1 MDRREVIFLATA
13 WVPPD
18 SMAAAC
24 CGIELESKERCP
36 MMRPSSSAGNV
47 SCPAKQLGGNVS
59 SDAKSTLEL
68 ARIFSIEAES
78 NFVLCKNFLPGIDI
92 AVSAAGEEFW
102 GEAYSTSRDSMEKR
116 CREVIS
122 VVENAREKR
131 ALNSEWGRVLMSFGL
146 VYWWPI
152 SVRQR
157 VENSLGP
164 FNVVIH
170 RAKSNRLMVQFSGD
184 VVGSSAMN

>member
-1 MDRREVIFLATA
+1 MGAFSCSDGSNAVALNFEFKGT
-13 WVPPD
+13 
-18 SMAAAC
+18 M
-24 CGIELESKERCP
+24 P
-36 MMRPSSSAGNV
+36 MMRPSSSASSV
-47 SCPAKQLGGNVS
+47 SYSTSQLGGNVY
-59 SDAKSTLEL
+59 SDAKSTLEM

-122 VVENAREKR
+122 VVENAREKK
-131 ALNSEWGRVLMSFGL
+131 ALNSEWGRLLMSFGL
-146 VYWWPI
+146 VYWWPV

-170 RAKSNRLMVQFSGD
+170 RAKSNRLMVRFSED
-184 VVGSSAMN
+184 VVGASAMN